1 MRYILNQLSASM
13 REFRNLRSVTTLS
26 MLIAVALVL
35 NLFASIQIT
44 DSLRL
49 GFGFIATAIMG
60 MLYGPVCAALSAGL
74 VDILQFF
81 LKPMGEFFPGYTLT
95 AMLGGL
101 LYGFFLYKKQH

>member
-1 MRYILNQLSASM
+1 MNQLIKQFSSSIK
-13 REFRNLRSVTTLS
+13 EFRDLRSVTTLS

-35 NLFASIQIT
+35 NLFATVQIT

-101 LYGFFLYKKQH
+101 LYGLFLYKKQ